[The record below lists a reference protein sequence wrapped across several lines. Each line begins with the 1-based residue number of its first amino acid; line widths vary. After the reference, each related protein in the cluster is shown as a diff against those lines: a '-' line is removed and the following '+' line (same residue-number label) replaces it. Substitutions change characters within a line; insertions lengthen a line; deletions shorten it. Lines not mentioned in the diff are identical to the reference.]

1 MMEGKYIIRPSGN
14 PLTAEQQKAMMSTE
28 GMEMGTQELVAINS
42 MDISGDMAQVTYTAH
57 QVFTF
62 KGTPNDDVAVMLIVF
77 KKDESGSWKIL
88 TGMRSQGRPPS
99 DPKPE
104 FPN

>member
-42 MDISGDMAQVTYTAH
+42 MDISGDMAQGH
-57 QVFTF
+57 
-62 KGTPNDDVAVMLIVF
+62 TP
-77 KKDESGSWKIL
+77 L
-88 TGMRSQGRPPS
+88 TKSSLSRAPRTTTWR
-99 DPKPE
+99 
-104 FPN
+104 